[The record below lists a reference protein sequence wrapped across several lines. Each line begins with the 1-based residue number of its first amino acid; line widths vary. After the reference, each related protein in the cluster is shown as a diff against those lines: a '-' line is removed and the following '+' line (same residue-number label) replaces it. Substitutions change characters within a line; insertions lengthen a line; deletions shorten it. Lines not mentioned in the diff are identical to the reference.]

1 MGVYYGQRYEAVL
14 AAVDYDDIQNI
25 PDFQHEIVTG
35 PGTSFTLT
43 TGAPKNVA
51 ALDVSIDGVTQR
63 PGVDYTVTNLAGGT
77 QIAFTSTL
85 EAGEQAVIVYRAIPG
100 ASQTLAYTEQFTAVS
115 DDATP
120 VLGGDLNV
128 NTYGIKSAPSANLK
142 LTPGTGGKVQISDIS
157 YPSSDGTSGQ
167 FLMTDGSGTL
177 TWQTPPGAVGGEAN
191 TASNAGTNTDGVGL
205 FKAKSNVNLEF
216 KRLIAGDGIVITS
229 EENLIR
235 IRTPDY
241 TLNKEDRGLLPT
253 DNGDLQPST
262 SSSDFGFISAD
273 TAVNIDPVISTG
285 LDAPTVIT
293 NTGHDNRLF
302 IAEQGGKIKVYK
314 GATVLS
320 TPFLDISS
328 KLQTVSSTYD
338 ERGLLGLAFH
348 PNFNSNG
355 WFFVYYSAPKSGT
368 GIDHESIVAKYTVA
382 DPANDDVSGTT
393 EDIIMRFDQPYSNHN
408 GGGLAFGSDG
418 FLYIGVG
425 DGGSQGDPDHVAQDN
440 TKLLGKI
447 LRINI
452 DLGSS
457 EYGLYSIP
465 TDNPYKDHSTYKE
478 EIFARGFRNPYR
490 ISIDQTTGK
499 CWAGD
504 VGQNNIESVKIVGN
518 GENHGWS
525 VKEGSNVYDLNHGI
539 SVATAE
545 GTDVHTFMNSMI
557 TPAAEYDHTVGS
569 SIIGGLVY
577 RGSTCTELIGKYV
590 FADWSKSFTTPSGV
604 IYYLKEPVTGV
615 YSITELNPI
624 AINISEF
631 IVGFGEDV
639 NKELYMLTRS
649 GYGPNDTGKVYKFL
663 GQTVV

>member
-14 AAVDYDDIQNI
+14 ASVDYDNIQNI
-25 PDFQHEIVTG
+25 PDFQYDTFTG
-35 PGTSFTLT
+35 PGSSFNLK
-43 TGAPKNVA
+43 TGTPQNVA
-51 ALDVSIDGVTQR
+51 ALDVTIDGVTQK
-63 PGVDYTVTNLAGGT
+63 PGVDYTVTNLASAT
-77 QIAFTSTL
+77 QIAFTTPL
-85 EAGEQAVIVYRAIPG
+85 ETGETAVVVYRVIPG
-100 ASQTLAYTEQFTAVS
+100 TSQTLSYTEQFTAVN
-115 DDATP
+115 DDSSP
-120 VLGGDLNV
+120 VLGGNLNV
-128 NTYGIKSAPSANLK
+128 NEKKIISAQNKNIL
-142 LTPGTGGKVQISDIS
+142 LEPGDGGNVKINDII
-157 YPSSDGTSGQ
+157 YPSTDGTTGQ
-167 FLMTDGSGTL
+167 FLMTNGNKSL
-177 TWQTPPGAVGGEAN
+177 AWATPPGAVGGEAN
-191 TASNAGTNTDGVGL
+191 TASNAGTDTDGIGL

-293 NTGHDNRLF
+293 STGHDNRLF